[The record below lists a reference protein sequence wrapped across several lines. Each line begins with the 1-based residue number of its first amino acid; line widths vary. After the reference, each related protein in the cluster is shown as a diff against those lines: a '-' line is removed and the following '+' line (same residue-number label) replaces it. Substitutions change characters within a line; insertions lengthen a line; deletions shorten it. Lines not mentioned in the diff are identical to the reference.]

1 MDVLIRKATLAD
13 REEVLTI
20 LKNAA
25 QWIQKQG
32 INQWA
37 YLLSGKEDDAIET
50 DIRTGITYMVELD
63 KEAVA
68 TFSLS
73 SEQNEWD
80 RRLWGKLEDH
90 AFYLHRLAVHRDHG
104 GKQIGEKV
112 LNCISKQ
119 AVKIGAVIRLDC
131 VSDNPRLNDF
141 YQKNGFTFLHYRKV

>member
-73 SEQNEWD
+73 SEQNE
-80 RRLWGKLEDH
+80 
-90 AFYLHRLAVHRDHG
+90 
-104 GKQIGEKV
+104 
-112 LNCISKQ
+112 
-119 AVKIGAVIRLDC
+119 
-131 VSDNPRLNDF
+131 
-141 YQKNGFTFLHYRKV
+141 